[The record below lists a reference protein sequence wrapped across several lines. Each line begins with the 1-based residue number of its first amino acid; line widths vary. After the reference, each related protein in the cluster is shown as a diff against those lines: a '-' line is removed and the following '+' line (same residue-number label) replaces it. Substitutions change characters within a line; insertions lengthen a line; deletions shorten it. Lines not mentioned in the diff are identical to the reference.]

1 MREPKATEGQPQMIS
16 ENPSISQ
23 KVDGIIGGIRTSNL
37 SAPLRLRAKQISAL
51 RQTAQSPR
59 GRTISKQKAN
69 PFHPPVWSR
78 FVSCRTGDFVA
89 TKFGGSFLLYPI
101 DTDQP
106 CW

>member
-1 MREPKATEGQPQMIS
+1 M
-16 ENPSISQ
+16 
-23 KVDGIIGGIRTSNL
+23 GGIPTPFF

-51 RQTAQSPR
+51 RHTAQSPR

-69 PFHPPVWSR
+69 LFHPPVWNR
-78 FVSCRTGDFVA
+78 FAPCRTGDFVA